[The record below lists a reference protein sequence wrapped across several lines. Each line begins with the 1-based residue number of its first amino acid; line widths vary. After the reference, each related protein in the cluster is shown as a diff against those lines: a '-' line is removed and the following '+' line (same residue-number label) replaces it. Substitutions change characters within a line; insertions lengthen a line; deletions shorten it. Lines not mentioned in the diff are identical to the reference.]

1 MGILSRFKDIIASN
15 INALLDKAEDP
26 EKMIQQYLRNLAADL
41 AEVKQETA
49 SVMADEE
56 KAKRR
61 VEANQKEIDKYLRLA
76 KKALEA
82 GSEED
87 AKTFI
92 KKKQELEEQSVGL
105 KQIYEVAHS
114 NSVKMQQMHD
124 KLVGDIS
131 VLNARKEELDAK
143 LKIAKAQEHVN
154 KLVES
159 TASARAQNTMDAFA
173 RMEEKANKKLDEANA
188 MATLTLRKDV
198 DEVAAAE
205 ARYKDVLVNSAID
218 DELAALK
225 AELGL

>member
-1 MGILSRFKDIIASN
+1 MGILSRFKDIIAAN

-26 EKMIQQYLRNLAADL
+26 EKMINQYLRDLAADL

-56 KAKRR
+56 KARR
-61 VEANQKEIDKYLRLA
+61 NVEANKEQIAKYLRLA

-92 KKKQELEEQSVGL
+92 KKKQELEATGESLQ
-105 KQIYEVAHS
+105 QIYEVAKS

-131 VLNARKEELDAK
+131 VLNARKEELEAK
-143 LKIAKAQEHVN
+143 LKIAKAQEQVN

-159 TASARAQNTMDAFA
+159 TAAARAGKTMDAFG
-173 RMEEKANKKLDEANA
+173 RMEERINKKLDEANA
-188 MATLTLRKDV
+188 MAKLNEKETV

-205 ARYKDVLVNSAID
+205 ARYKDSEVNAKVD
-218 DELAALK
+218 DELEALK
-225 AELGL
+225 LQMGL

>member
-92 KKKQELEEQSVGL
+92 
-105 KQIYEVAHS
+105 
-114 NSVKMQQMHD
+114 
-124 KLVGDIS
+124 
-131 VLNARKEELDAK
+131 
-143 LKIAKAQEHVN
+143 
-154 KLVES
+154 
-159 TASARAQNTMDAFA
+159 
-173 RMEEKANKKLDEANA
+173 
-188 MATLTLRKDV
+188 
-198 DEVAAAE
+198 
-205 ARYKDVLVNSAID
+205 
-218 DELAALK
+218 
-225 AELGL
+225 

>member
-1 MGILSRFKDIIASN
+1 MGILSRFKDIIAAN

-26 EKMIQQYLRNLAADL
+26 EKMINQYLRDLAADL

-56 KAKRR
+56 KARR
-61 VEANQKEIDKYLRLA
+61 NVEANKEQIAKYLRLA

-92 KKKQELEEQSVGL
+92 KKKQELEATGESLQ
-105 KQIYEVAHS
+105 QIYEVAKS
-114 NSVKMQQMHD
+114 NSTKMQQMHD

-131 VLNARKEELDAK
+131 VLNARKEELEAK
-143 LKIAKAQEHVN
+143 LKIAKAQEQVN

-159 TASARAQNTMDAFA
+159 TAAARAGQTMDAFA
-173 RMEEKANKKLDEANA
+173 RMEDRINKKLDEANA
-188 MATLTLRKDV
+188 MAKLNAKETT

-205 ARYKDVLVNSAID
+205 ARYKDSEVNSKVD
-218 DELAALK
+218 DELEALK
-225 AELGL
+225 LQMGL